1 MKQILKKEKHLKIN
15 SPQHFFREIEVE
27 FLIHELKDP
36 VAIIETGVRML
47 LEKRDK
53 LGTLSSRQ
61 EKTLKRILRN
71 SNKTRAMLNSL
82 LEIGRSEAGSFFCCC
97 FQPKKIVYVILMD
110 ALETIAGNI
119 SEQSRT
125 CNEEREVIELLSSK
139 GIFLDIAPQV
149 ADIEMYQDET
159 KFKQIVGNLIKNALH
174 YKKERIEIKVNIK
187 KDFLIVDVMDD
198 GPGINPDDRQLIF
211 QRYKQVKESSTLQR
225 KGHGLG
231 LAGALI
237 MARCL
242 GGDIELKNK
251 NRKGATFR
259 LILPVS
265 FENDSEQRG
274 ERGACQDSCHISPNF

>member
-1 MKQILKKEKHLKIN
+1 MKNIKMKHIFHKEKQVKLD
-15 SPQHFFREIEVE
+15 SPKHFFREIEVE

-36 VAIIETGVRML
+36 VAIIETGVRTL

-53 LGTLSSRQ
+53 FGALSSRQ

-82 LEIGRSEAGSFFCCC
+82 LEIGRSEAGSFFCCH
-97 FQPKKIVYVILMD
+97 FQPAKTAYVILMD
-110 ALETIAGNI
+110 ALGTIGGNI
-119 SEQSRT
+119 CEQFRT
-125 CNEEREVIELLSSK
+125 CSEEREALELLSSH

-159 KFKQIVGNLIKNALH
+159 KFRQIVGNLIKNALH
-174 YKKERIEIKVNIK
+174 YRKERVEIKVDIK
-187 KDFLIVDVMDD
+187 KEHLIVDVIDD
-198 GPGINPDDRQLIF
+198 GPGIDPEHHQVIF
-211 QRYKQVKESSTLQR
+211 QRYKQVKDSSATSR
-225 KGHGLG
+225 RGHGLG

-242 GGDIELKNK
+242 GGDIELKSK
-251 NRKGATFR
+251 KGKGATFR

-265 FENDSEQRG
+265 FKSDGEQG
-274 ERGACQDSCHISPNF
+274 EEPDLL